1 MTPKHPVFQQHWHE
15 FTVEHPE
22 MLSRSRYVLESD
34 REEPMLSVDVIGFLH
49 FVRWAR
55 QKGYGPAGVSGLI
68 PWVQQTYRSLEQ
80 ERREPDGSQ
89 GWPPPGVTKHA
100 ETSPGDWQTS
110 PVTWAQRASQA
121 MLQRSGIIAR
131 LRLDGP
137 IDLPM
142 QGTHGIVAMLLTA
155 WIQALA
161 AIAGTLMQV
170 SWHVAL
176 GILGC

>member
-1 MTPKHPVFQQHWHE
+1 
-15 FTVEHPE
+15 
-22 MLSRSRYVLESD
+22 
-34 REEPMLSVDVIGFLH
+34 
-49 FVRWAR
+49 
-55 QKGYGPAGVSGLI
+55 
-68 PWVQQTYRSLEQ
+68 
-80 ERREPDGSQ
+80 
-89 GWPPPGVTKHA
+89 
-100 ETSPGDWQTS
+100 
-110 PVTWAQRASQA
+110 